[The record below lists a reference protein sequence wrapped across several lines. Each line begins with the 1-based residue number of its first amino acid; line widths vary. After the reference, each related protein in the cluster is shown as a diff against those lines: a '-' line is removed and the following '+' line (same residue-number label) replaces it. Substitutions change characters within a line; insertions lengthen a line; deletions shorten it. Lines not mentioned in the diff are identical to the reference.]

1 MVYYDLP
8 AAFKPGLEQQI
19 VSAVNEQID
28 NHFKSPFDAQRAGGS
43 RPLSPQQSQA
53 AMRTKKDLAVELVA
67 AEPLLASPVA
77 IDWGADGRLWV
88 AEMIDYPAGRA
99 GDYQP
104 GGRIRVLEDTDGDGR
119 YHKATVF

>member
-43 RPLSPQQSQA
+43 LPLSPQQSQA
-53 AMRTKKDLAVELVA
+53 AMPTKKDLAVELAA
-67 AEPLLASPVA
+67 AEPLPASPVA
-77 IDWGADGRLWV
+77 IDWGAAGRLWV
-88 AEMIDYPAGRA
+88 AEMLHYAAGRA
-99 GDYQP
+99 CSYQT
-104 GGRIRVLEDTDGDGR
+104 GGRIRS
-119 YHKATVF
+119 